1 VASEPEIAQPVAFC
15 FDERGRMWLL
25 ECFEYPRGM
34 PVGQKGKDRILI
46 LEDTTGSG
54 KADKIKVFYE
64 GLNLATG
71 MELGYGGVFVGA
83 APNLLFIPDKNHDD
97 VPDGEPE
104 VLLTGF
110 GRNDTHELLNSFIW
124 GPDGWLYGNH
134 GVFVPSIV
142 NGIKFTACVWRYHPT
157 AKRFEIFAEGGSNQ

>member
-1 VASEPEIAQPVAFC
+1 MRSIPILSLLSALILAPLFGSEIKSTLPPDTRANGLSPADAVKAMVVPEGFSVKLVAAEPEIHQPVAFC

-25 ECFEYPRGM
+25 ESYDYPRGA

-71 MELGYGGVFVGA
+71 IELGYGGVFVGA
-83 APNLLFIPDKNHDD
+83 APNLLFIPDKK
-97 VPDGEPE
+97 P
-104 VLLTGF
+104 
-110 GRNDTHELLNSFIW
+110 R
-124 GPDGWLYGNH
+124 
-134 GVFVPSIV
+134 
-142 NGIKFTACVWRYHPT
+142 
-157 AKRFEIFAEGGSNQ
+157 